1 MKDYTLARALH
12 VVGVVLWIGGVAF
25 VTAVLLPAVRR
36 SVDPAIRVEFF
47 ERVEAGFARQARV
60 TTLITGLSGFYL
72 VHTVGAW
79 NRFADAHYWWMHAM
93 VLVWGVF
100 TLVLF
105 VLEPLWL
112 QRWFQARARRDPDGT
127 FSIIARM
134 HWVLLAVSVITIAG
148 AVAGSHVWGFGR

>member
-1 MKDYTLARALH
+1 MEGTVIARVLH
-12 VVGVVLWIGGVAF
+12 VFGVVLWIGGVAF

-72 VHTVGAW
+72 VHTLGAW
-79 NRFADAHYWWMHAM
+79 PRFADAHYWWMHAM
-93 VLVWGVF
+93 VLIWGVF
-100 TLVLF
+100 TLMLF

-112 QRWFQARARRDPDGT
+112 QRWFQARAQRDPEGT
-127 FSIIARM
+127 FSIIMRM

-148 AVAGSHVWGFGR
+148 AVAGSHGWSFGR

>member
-1 MKDYTLARALH
+1 MKDYYLARVLH

-25 VTAVLLPAVRR
+25 VTAVLLPAVKRMR
-36 SVDPAIRVEFF
+36 EPAERVKFF
-47 ERVEAGFARQARV
+47 ENVEAGFARQARV
-60 TTLITGLSGFYL
+60 TTLLTGLSGFYL
-72 VHTVGAW
+72 AHTLRAW
-79 NRFADAHYWWMHAM
+79 GRFADAHYWWMHAM

-100 TLVLF
+100 TLMLF

-112 QRWFQARARRDPDGT
+112 HRWFLARAHRDPEGT

-148 AVAGSHVWGFGR
+148 AAAGSHGWSFGQ